1 MGGRTAGVFAARMDR
16 MRRLLVVLGASLFP
30 GLVEAAPDAPLH
42 PRPAD
47 YTHLHWAEGFPG
59 SIAGAPWR
67 RVVET
72 GRYAFVLDTDTLRI
86 PHFGAWRNELGYAEA
101 AKRSTADWQALPPA
115 ELDLTVTADGKT
127 YRCTAGGPW
136 TPHGGPRLIE
146 SGRFV
151 QRTDVTDLVFTGDD
165 GGRLNVEARFET
177 VAWPDRLGL
186 ILVAR
191 PGAKAIVPGEGS
203 FGFAGGGFG
212 LDGANPLVVPHSDEI
227 ESERFTLDLRVYVPF
242 DYEAS
247 EKTHPWLVC
256 KNRNEITEGN
266 YGIALINGKAMARL
280 NIGGG
285 KENSFHVESRE
296 PLRQEAWNHLVMSY
310 DGKTLRLFLNGAA
323 PVELAIGRPRVAGKE
338 ELVFGRRGD
347 NSGDGYR
354 FRGVIDEIRWFDE
367 ALTPEQLRAGERK
380 PRREWSF
387 RADGIA
393 SATRPR
399 ETWKD
404 AAIGMRLSRGDQLFE
419 GRAPLLP
426 GDEWSEAGLLLDP
439 VAMKQSAVSRAVRVT
454 AGAQTVTTDPL
465 RGWHRVSLDGLAA
478 VIPEGGPERR
488 NDALRRVR
496 LVLEN
501 DGDQE
506 ETSRL
511 LIEMKNIGAGIGIGS
526 AVTGMTAVLRDLEG
540 EPTGLPVQLSKNWH
554 NRPEGGEFAGQW
566 FHGFTQL
573 RLPARSR
580 TELELTL
587 SHAHWGGLPAAS
599 HAQLCLIGWGSNQ
612 LWDQSALG
620 AWGESICYEPDQA
633 QGQCSILDVRPL
645 LVKGLN
651 GGGQWQWTN
660 NVGGGDHVRIFA
672 TDGNRLR
679 HARMRTAYLRHGP
692 CLTEVLYA
700 GRAGE
705 TIEHSLTASLGRTDD
720 LVRAVYRLKM
730 EVKEDQPFSRCVLF
744 QIGADTYSYSA
755 ERKMAVGNAEGLVR
769 EWPTTW
775 GGDTVR
781 TEPVE
786 LTGDAPWI
794 SLHDAV
800 SRAKPGDK
808 GAWANRGLVIR
819 EWKARLGG
827 REAAPWM
834 VERGTFSRGADTST
848 ADLVPPPDVTT
859 LRAGDFAEAVI
870 ELLILPQ
877 HADDYYGPNAA
888 LREALWR
895 DGNTWKLV
903 HREAAGNGRTVSVVK
918 GELRSLHPAVQV
930 AAEDDGAE
938 FTLTGGLAWVPV
950 TISGLSTASG
960 HRLVVNGTALDQ
972 SVHGKDYWQT
982 DYDPATRNW
991 SLTWQVPAP
1000 PSGSLRIAL
1009 E

>member
-16 MRRLLVVLGASLFP
+16 MKHFFACVFASCSFAI
-30 GLVEAAPDAPLH
+30 AAPDPALY

-86 PHFGAWRNELGYAEA
+86 PHFGAWRNESGYAEA
-101 AKRSTADWQALPPA
+101 AKRSAADWQALPPA
-115 ELDLTVTADGKT
+115 ELDLTVTAGGKT
-127 YRCTAGGPW
+127 YRRTAGGPW
-136 TPHGGPRLIE
+136 SMHGGPRLIE
-146 SGRFV
+146 SGRYL

-165 GGRLNVEARFET
+165 GSRMNVETRFET
-177 VAWPDRLGL
+177 AAWPDRLGL
-186 ILVAR
+186 ILAAR
-191 PGAKAIVPGEGS
+191 PGAKAITPGEDS

-212 LDGANPLVVPHSDEI
+212 LDGNEPLIVPHADEI
-227 ESERFTLDLRVYVPF
+227 ETERFTLDLRVYVPF

-266 YGIALINGKAMARL
+266 YGIALVNGKAMARL

-285 KENSFHVESRE
+285 KENSFRVESRE

-310 DGKTLRLFLNGAA
+310 DGKTLRLFLNGAP
-323 PVELAIGRPRVAGKE
+323 PVELLIDRPRVPGKD

-380 PRREWSF
+380 PRREWTF

-399 ETWKD
+399 ETWPD
-404 AAIGMRLSRGDQLFE
+404 ASLGLRLASGGKEFAT
-419 GRAPLLP
+419 RAPLRA
-426 GDEWSEAGLLLDP
+426 GEVWSEAGLLLDP
-439 VAMKQSAVSRAVRVT
+439 VTMGETPISPAVRVA
-454 AGAQTVTTDPL
+454 AGSQPVTPDPL
-465 RGWHRVSLDGLAA
+465 RGWHRIDLDGLAA

-488 NDALRRVR
+488 NDALRRVQ

-501 DGDQE
+501 DSDQE
-506 ETSRL
+506 ETARL
-511 LIEMKNIGAGIGIGS
+511 LLEMKNIGAGIGIGS

-540 EPTGLPVQLSKNWH
+540 EPTGLPIQLSKNWH
-554 NRPEGGEFAGQW
+554 NRPEGGELAGQW
-566 FHGFTQL
+566 FHGFTAI

-580 TELELTL
+580 TELELTI

-633 QGQCSILDVRPL
+633 QGECSILDVRPV
-645 LVKGLN
+645 LVKGVN

-672 TDGNRLR
+672 HDGNRLR

-700 GRAGE
+700 GRAGD
-705 TIEHSLTASLGRTDD
+705 TIEHSLTASLGRSDD
-720 LVRAVYRLKM
+720 LVRAVYSLEM

-744 QIGADTYSYSA
+744 QIGADTYSYTA
-755 ERKMAVGNAEGLVR
+755 ERKMAVGNADGLLR
-769 EWPTTW
+769 EWSTTW
-775 GGDTVR
+775 GGDTIR
-781 TEPVE
+781 TAPIE
-786 LTGDAPWI
+786 LTGETPWI

-800 SRAKPGDK
+800 SRAKPDEK

-819 EWKARLGG
+819 EWKASLGG

-848 ADLVPPPDVTT
+848 ADLVPPPDVTS
-859 LRAGDFAEAVI
+859 LKAGDFVEAVI

-888 LREALWR
+888 LREALRR
-895 DGNTWKLV
+895 DGNTWKPV
-903 HREAAGNGRTVSVVK
+903 HREAAGNRRTVTVEK
-918 GELRSLHPAVQV
+918 GELRSLHPAVHI
-930 AAEDDGAE
+930 AAEDDAAA
-938 FTLTGGLAWVPV
+938 FTLTGGLAWVPI
-950 TISGLSTASG
+950 TISGLSTPSG

-972 SVHGKDYWQT
+972 SVHGNDYWQT
-982 DYDPATRNW
+982 DYDPATRTWN
-991 SLTWQVPAP
+991 LTWQVPA
-1000 PSGSLRIAL
+1000 SQDGISRIEL

>member
-1 MGGRTAGVFAARMDR
+1 MIKTLTCIGATG
-16 MRRLLVVLGASLFP
+16 LLAISGT
-30 GLVEAAPDAPLH
+30 AAPDPALYPL
-42 PRPAD
+42 PAD
-47 YTHLHWAEGFPG
+47 YTHLHWAGGFPG
-59 SIAGAPWR
+59 SVEGAPWR

-72 GRYAFVLDTDTLRI
+72 GHYAFAFDTGTMRI
-86 PHFGAWRNELGYAEA
+86 PHLGALQTGLDYAA
-101 AKRSTADWQALPPA
+101 AATRTTADWQSLPPA
-115 ELDLTVTADGKT
+115 DLELTLSADGKI

-136 TPHGGPRLIE
+136 TSHGGPRLIE

-151 QRTDVTDLVFTGDD
+151 QRGDVTDLVFTAEDD
-165 GGRLNVEARFET
+165 SRINVEARFET

-186 ILVAR
+186 ILAAR
-191 PGAKAIVPGEGS
+191 PGARAITAGEKS

-212 LDGANPLVVPHSDEI
+212 LDGTNHLAAAHADEL
-227 ESERFTLDLRVYVPF
+227 EPGHFTLDLQVYVPV
-242 DYEAS
+242 DYRAS
-247 EKTHPWLVC
+247 EKTYPWLVC

-285 KENSFHVESRE
+285 KENSFLVESRE

-323 PVELAIGRPRVAGKE
+323 PVELAIDRPRVPGKD

-354 FRGVIDEIRWFDE
+354 FRGVIDEIRWYGE
-367 ALTPEQLRAGERK
+367 ALTPQQLQAGGAE
-380 PRREWSF
+380 PLREWAF
-387 RADGIA
+387 DTGGAAEAR
-393 SATRPR
+393 RPR
-399 ETWKD
+399 ESWSD
-404 AAIGMRLSRGDQLFE
+404 ATLGLRLLSGGQDFSSS
-419 GRAPLLP
+419 APLRA
-426 GDEWSEAGLLLDP
+426 GDEWSETGILLDP
-439 VAMKQSAVSRAVRVT
+439 VAMRESSLSSAVRIT
-454 AGAQTVTTDPL
+454 AGDQPVTIDPL
-465 RGWHRVSLDGLAA
+465 RGWHHLSLDGIG
-478 VIPEGGPERR
+478 VEIPEGDPARG
-488 NDALRRVR
+488 NDALRRIR

-501 DGDQE
+501 ESDRE
-506 ETSRL
+506 ETAPL
-511 LIEMKNIGAGIGIGS
+511 LLGKKAIGAGIGIGS
-526 AVTGMTAVLRDLEG
+526 PVTGMTAMLRDLNG

-554 NRPEGGEFAGQW
+554 TRPEGGEFAGQW
-566 FHGFTQL
+566 FHGFTRL
-573 RLPARSR
+573 RLPPRSR
-580 TELELTL
+580 TELELTI

-633 QGQCSILDVRPL
+633 QGECSILDVRPL

-651 GGGQWQWTN
+651 GGGQWGWTH

-672 TDGNRLR
+672 PDGNRLR

-705 TIEHSLTASLGRTDD
+705 TIEHSLTASLGRSDD

-755 ERKMAVGNAEGLVR
+755 GRKMAAGNADGLLR
-769 EWPTTW
+769 EWTAQW
-775 GGDTVR
+775 GGDAVR

-786 LTGDAPWI
+786 LTGATPWI
-794 SLHDAV
+794 SLHETILP
-800 SRAKPGDK
+800 SKPDDK
-808 GAWANRGLVIR
+808 GARANRGLVIR

-827 REAAPWM
+827 REAAPWL
-834 VERGTFSRGADTST
+834 VERGTYSRGADTST

-859 LRAGDFAEAVI
+859 LRAGDFVEAVI
-870 ELLILPQ
+870 EFLILPQ

-888 LREALWR
+888 LREALVR
-895 DGNTWKLV
+895 DADTWKLV
-903 HREAAGNGRTVSVVK
+903 HREAAGNRRTVTVEK
-918 GELRSLHPAVQV
+918 GRLLSLHPAVHLAAGNDHV
-930 AAEDDGAE
+930 AC
-938 FTLTGGLAWVPV
+938 TLTGGLAFVPV
-950 TISGLSTASG
+950 TVSGLSSPAG
-960 HRLVVNGTALDQ
+960 HRLRVDGRVLDQ
-972 SVHGKDYWQT
+972 SVHGNDYWQT
-982 DYDPATRNW
+982 DYDASSRTW

-1000 PSGSLRIAL
+1000 ASGSLRIELAPPTHS
-1009 E
+1009 ERN

>member
-1 MGGRTAGVFAARMDR
+1 

-30 GLVEAAPDAPLH
+30 GHVVAAPD
-42 PRPAD
+42 PALYPAASD
-47 YTHLHWAEGFPG
+47 YTHLHWVEGFPG
-59 SIAGAPWR
+59 SIAGAPRR

-86 PHFGAWRNELGYAEA
+86 PHFGAWQNNLGYADA
-101 AKRSTADWQALPPA
+101 TKRSTADWSALPPA

-136 TPHGGPRLIE
+136 SMHGGPRLIE
-146 SGRFV
+146 SGRFM

-165 GGRLNVEARFET
+165 GSRLNLEARFET
-177 VAWPDRLGL
+177 AAWPDRLGL
-186 ILVAR
+186 ILAAR
-191 PGAKAIVPGEGS
+191 PGAKAIVPGEDS

-212 LDGANPLVVPHSDEI
+212 LDGIQPLIVPHADDLET
-227 ESERFTLDLRVYVPF
+227 ERFTLDLRVYVPF

-247 EKTHPWLVC
+247 EKTYPWLVC

-285 KENSFHVESRE
+285 KENSFSIESRE

-310 DGKTLRLFLNGAA
+310 DGKTLRLFLNGAP
-323 PVELAIGRPRVAGKE
+323 PVELAIDRPRVPGKD

-354 FRGVIDEIRWFDE
+354 FRGVIDEIRWYDE
-367 ALTPEQLRAGERK
+367 ALTPKQLQVGERK
-380 PRREWSF
+380 PRREWTF
-387 RADGIA
+387 RTDGTA

-399 ETWKD
+399 ETWPDASLGLRLTTAGKD
-404 AAIGMRLSRGDQLFE
+404 FTA
-419 GRAPLLP
+419 RAPLRA
-426 GDEWSEAGLLLDP
+426 GEAWSETGLLLDP
-439 VAMKQSAVSRAVRVT
+439 VKMGETSISPHVRVT
-454 AGAQTVTTDPL
+454 AGAQPVTPDPL
-465 RGWHRVSLDGLAA
+465 RGWHRIDLDGLAA

-488 NDALRRVR
+488 NDALRRVC

-501 DGDQE
+501 ESDRE
-506 ETSRL
+506 EIARL
-511 LIEMKNIGAGIGIGS
+511 FFEMKNIGAGIGIGS
-526 AVTGMTAVLRDLEG
+526 AVTGLTAVLRDLNG
-540 EPTGLPVQLSKNWH
+540 EPTGLPIQLSKNWH

-566 FHGFTQL
+566 FHGFTQV
-573 RLPARSR
+573 RLAARSR
-580 TELELTL
+580 TELELTI

-620 AWGESICYEPDQA
+620 SWGESICYEPDQA
-633 QGQCSILDVRPL
+633 QGQCSILDVRPV

-651 GGGQWQWTN
+651 GGGPWQWTN

-672 TDGNRLR
+672 PDGERLR

-700 GRAGE
+700 GRAGD
-705 TIEHSLTASLGRTDD
+705 TIEHSLIASLGRSDD

-730 EVKEDQPFSRCVLF
+730 EVKQDQPFSRCVLF
-744 QIGADTYSYSA
+744 QIGADTYSYTA
-755 ERKMAVGNAEGLVR
+755 ERKIAVGHADGLVR
-769 EWPTTW
+769 EWRTQW
-775 GGDTVR
+775 GGDTIR
-781 TEPVE
+781 TGPVE
-786 LTGDAPWI
+786 LTGETPWI
-794 SLHDAV
+794 SLHDGV
-800 SRAKPGDK
+800 SRAKDGDTS
-808 GAWANRGLVIR
+808 AWANRGLVIR

-827 REAAPWM
+827 REAGPWM

-859 LRAGDFAEAVI
+859 LRAGDFVEAVI

-877 HADDYYGPNAA
+877 KADDYYGPNAA
-888 LREALWR
+888 LREALSR
-895 DGNTWKLV
+895 DGNTWKPV
-903 HREAAGNGRTVSVVK
+903 HREAGKNRRAVIVEK
-918 GELRSLHPAVQV
+918 GELLSLHPAIHI
-930 AAEDDGAE
+930 AAEDDAVA
-938 FTLTGGLAWVPV
+938 FTLAGGLAWVPV
-950 TISGLSTASG
+950 TISGLSTPSG
-960 HRLVVNGTALDQ
+960 HRLSVNGTALDQ
-972 SVHGKDYWQT
+972 SVHGNDFWQT
-982 DYDPATRNW
+982 DYDPATRTW
-991 SLTWQVPAP
+991 SLTWQVPAAQD
-1000 PSGSLRIAL
+1000 GSLRIEL